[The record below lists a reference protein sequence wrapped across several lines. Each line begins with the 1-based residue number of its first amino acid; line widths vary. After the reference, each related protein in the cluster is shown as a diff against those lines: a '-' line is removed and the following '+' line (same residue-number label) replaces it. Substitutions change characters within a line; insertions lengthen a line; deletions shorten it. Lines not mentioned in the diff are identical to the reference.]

1 MAALE
6 RPRGT
11 VWLVGAGPGDPD
23 LITCRGRAVLEQAEV
38 VLYDALS
45 HPELLESAS
54 GAELINVGKR
64 YGERSP
70 AQETITRELIAHA
83 KKGKRVVR
91 LKGGDPMLF
100 ARGSEE
106 ALALEEAGIPFEVV
120 PGIASPVAA
129 AEFSGIPL
137 THRDLSSSVTFI
149 TGSDQ
154 AGKEWTKEAW
164 TRLATATG
172 TICVLMGIRRI
183 QEITSALMEGGRDPN
198 TPTAVVRW
206 AARPQQQILTGPLH
220 AIADLVE
227 SAGLK
232 SPAII
237 IVGEV
242 VGLRERLAWYDKKPL
257 FSERILVPRPRAQA
271 TETVSKIR
279 ARSADALVAPA
290 IRIAGPPNPAAF
302 EDAIRR
308 AKNFDW
314 VVFTSQNGVDSFFE
328 TARKLGLDAR
338 LFGSAR
344 IATIGPK
351 TASALLRYGLRSD
364 LVAPEY
370 IAESLTEELLKVSP
384 RPSRVLLARALEARE
399 ILPEALQEAGVF
411 VELAFA
417 YQTELVS
424 GDEAEELKKAL
435 QDSTTVLL
443 TSSSIVRS
451 LVRAIDG
458 DESLLADK
466 TLLSIGPVT
475 SATARELGL
484 TIHVEASEY
493 TIDGALDALE
503 LHLEQARSGG
513 GQGTPQ
519 PRVSGS

>member
-1 MAALE
+1 M
-6 RPRGT
+6 
-11 VWLVGAGPGDPD
+11 
-23 LITCRGRAVLEQAEV
+23 LEQAEV

-45 HPELLESAS
+45 HPELLEYAHA
-54 GAELINVGKR
+54 AELINVGKR

-70 AQETITRELIAHA
+70 AQETITRELVAHA
-83 KKGKRVVR
+83 QQGKRVVR

-106 ALALEEAGIPFEVV
+106 ALALEQARIPFEVV

-183 QEITSALMEGGRDPN
+183 REITSALMEGGRDPK

-206 AARPQQQILTGPLH
+206 AGRPQQETLTGPLD
-220 AIADLVE
+220 AIADLVHA
-227 SAGLK
+227 AGLT
-232 SPAII
+232 SPAVII
-237 IVGEV
+237 IGEV
-242 VGLRERLAWYDKKPL
+242 VGLRGRLAWYDKKPL
-257 FSERILVPRPRAQA
+257 FSQRILVPRPKAQA
-271 TETVSKIR
+271 AQTVREIR
-279 ARSADALVAPA
+279 ARSADAIVAPA
-290 IRIAGPPNPAAF
+290 IRIVPPPDPAAL

-308 AKNFDW
+308 AKTFDW
-314 VVFTSQNGVDSFFE
+314 VVFTSHNGVEAFFE
-328 TARKLGLDAR
+328 TARGLGLDAR

-344 IATIGPK
+344 IATIGPR
-351 TASALLRYGLRSD
+351 TAASLARYGLRSD

-370 IAESLTEELLKVSP
+370 VAESLTEELLKISP
-384 RPSRVLLARALEARE
+384 RPERVLIARALEARE
-399 ILPEALQEAGVF
+399 VLPESLRAAGIF
-411 VELAFA
+411 VEVAFA

-424 GDEAEELKKAL
+424 GDDANELRAAL
-435 QDSTTVLL
+435 ESSTTVLL

-451 LVRAIDG
+451 LVRALDG
-458 DESLLADK
+458 DALLLANK

-484 TIHVEASEY
+484 EIAVEAKEY
-493 TIDGALDALE
+493 TIEGALDALE
-503 LHLEQARSGG
+503 HHLECARVARDG
-513 GQGTPQ
+513 
-519 PRVSGS
+519 

>member
-6 RPRGT
+6 RSRGK

-23 LITCRGRAVLEQAEV
+23 LITCRGRTVLERAEV

-45 HPELLESAS
+45 HPELLEYAP

-83 KKGKRVVR
+83 QKGKRVVR

-154 AGKEWTKEAW
+154 AGREWTKEAW

-172 TICVLMGIRRI
+172 TICVLMGMRRI
-183 QEITSALMEGGRDPN
+183 REITSALIEGGRDPN
-198 TPTAVVRW
+198 TPAAVVRW
-206 AARPQQQILTGPLH
+206 AARPEQQTLTGPLH
-220 AIADLVE
+220 GIADLVE
-227 SAGLK
+227 SKGLR

-242 VGLRERLAWYDKKPL
+242 VGLRERLAWYDTKPL
-257 FSERILVPRPRAQA
+257 FSQRILVTRPRAQA
-271 TETVSKIR
+271 AETVSKIR
-279 ARSADALVAPA
+279 ARSAFALVAPA
-290 IRIAGPPNPAAF
+290 IRIAPPPDPSAF
-302 EDAIRR
+302 EDAVRR
-308 AKNFDW
+308 AKSFDW
-314 VVFTSQNGVDSFFE
+314 VVFTSQNGVDSFFH
-328 TARKLGLDAR
+328 TAQELGLDAR

-351 TASALLRYGLRSD
+351 TASALTRYGLRSD

-370 IAESLTEELLKVSP
+370 IAESLTEELLKLSP
-384 RPSRVLLARALEARE
+384 RPERVLLARALEARE
-399 ILPEALQEAGVF
+399 VLPEALTKAGIF
-411 VELAFA
+411 VEIAFA
-417 YQTELVS
+417 YRTELVS
-424 GDEAEELKKAL
+424 GDEAEQLKKAL
-435 QDSTTVLL
+435 ESSTTVLL

-451 LVRAIDG
+451 LVQAIGFDT
-458 DESLLADK
+458 SLLEDK
-466 TLLSIGPVT
+466 TILSIGPVT

-484 TIHVEASEY
+484 TVHVEAREY

-503 LHLEQARSGG
+503 LHLTRD
-513 GQGTPQ
+513 
-519 PRVSGS
+519 RVSGV